1 MYFIALAT
9 DYDGTL
15 AHRGR
20 VDEQAIAVL
29 EQLKAS
35 GRYLLMVT
43 GRELPDLKRVF
54 DRLELFDVVVAENG
68 ALLYFPK
75 TQEERSVAA
84 APPSELVNALR
95 ARGVKP
101 LSVGKGAP
109 LTPGASTPRSPHT
122 AQERAAPHGRCR
134 HRLTKA
140 DASACFAK

>member
-1 MYFIALAT
+1 MCFIALAT

-15 AHRGR
+15 AHHGR

-29 EQLKAS
+29 EQFKAS

-43 GRELPDLKRVF
+43 GRELPDLKGVF

-84 APPSELVNALR
+84 APPIRTRECTVR
-95 ARGVKP
+95 TRCQTP
-101 LSVGKGAP
+101 VGREGHHRHM
-109 LTPGASTPRSPHT
+109 ASQRS
-122 AQERAAPHGRCR
+122 
-134 HRLTKA
+134 
-140 DASACFAK
+140 DSAGMHP